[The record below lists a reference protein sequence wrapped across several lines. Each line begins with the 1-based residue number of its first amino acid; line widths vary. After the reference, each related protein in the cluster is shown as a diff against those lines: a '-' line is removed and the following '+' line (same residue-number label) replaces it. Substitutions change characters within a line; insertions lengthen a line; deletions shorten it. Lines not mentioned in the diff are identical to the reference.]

1 VKITRFLFFATVFS
15 VTFEKVHWNVAGT
28 VGLADVLAIGFLVM
42 WTLERLAARDRRLPR
57 TSVVVICFGLAFLLV
72 YLLGYFAIDSAD
84 GVAQFG
90 KGIFKW
96 AIHVLFLVAGVSYLG
111 RHSEHFYWRTIGIL
125 TAGIAFNAAY
135 GVLQLVA
142 AQGGRNLDSAV
153 LSPLTGGASSINI
166 YGAVEGQSVYRPN
179 ALTGDPNHLGIMLVI
194 PLLALVPV
202 YLRLGRNHRLR
213 TQLMVVLAFLLIVE
227 LATLSRSGLLGL
239 GVGVLMLAV
248 VYRHKLRSRE
258 LILPLLAVLAVVG
271 IVVLSRLHFFETV
284 IRSRFQTGGNSTSA
298 HFGVYDF
305 IPNVLSTHPLFGL
318 GFNTFSVYYEA
329 VTGKTNW
336 GPHSFYVALLVE
348 TGLVGATVFGVFLW
362 YLFRRLHAARAIGR
376 ELAARG
382 DPAAA
387 RVRPLAWGLTA
398 ALVGT
403 LVANVFYLTMTFYY
417 FYVLAVLILALPLV
431 FGRRLPAAAAGP
443 AVEPAGT
450 APVPAFQS

>member
-111 RHSEHFYWRTIGIL
+111 RHSERFYWRTIGIL
-125 TAGIAFNAAY
+125 TAGITFNAAY

-213 TQLMVVLAFLLIVE
+213 TQLMIVLAFLLIVE